1 MKVLAYIKKIQM
13 WKQCLF
19 GLAASFALTACDGI
33 YDDEGDCS
41 TQYSV
46 QFVYDRNMNFADGF
60 AHAVKRVSLYAFDES
75 GRLVYE
81 KTEAGSAL
89 SQAGYRMNLNDI
101 EPGTYDFL
109 VWAEGAETD
118 DTFTFPDVQRNVTQ
132 LDDLTCY
139 MNREQDAEGNAI
151 VDHDLVPLFHGIA
164 TDQDFT
170 ENPGGERRATVY
182 LTKNTNVV
190 RIVLQHLSGET
201 VNADDFEFTIT
212 DDNGWMAADNSLL
225 DDETLTYHAWS
236 VYDGEAALGDDAES
250 EGVTSVGAAIAELTV
265 GRLMTDH
272 RPILTIRNKSGET
285 VLSIPLIDYCLLVK
299 GNYNRAMDDQEYL
312 DRQDE
317 YNMVFFLDE
326 NNRWVN
332 STIYINSWKVVLGTI
347 EV

>member
-60 AHAVKRVSLYAFDES
+60 AHAVKRVTLYAFDES

-118 DTFTFPDVQRNVTQ
+118 NTFTFPDVQRNVTQ

-139 MNREQDAEGNAI
+139 KMLKEMQ
-151 VDHDLVPLFHGIA
+151 
-164 TDQDFT
+164 
-170 ENPGGERRATVY
+170 
-182 LTKNTNVV
+182 
-190 RIVLQHLSGET
+190 LST
-201 VNADDFEFTIT
+201 TT
-212 DDNGWMAADNSLL
+212 
-225 DDETLTYHAWS
+225 
-236 VYDGEAALGDDAES
+236 
-250 EGVTSVGAAIAELTV
+250 
-265 GRLMTDH
+265 
-272 RPILTIRNKSGET
+272 
-285 VLSIPLIDYCLLVK
+285 
-299 GNYNRAMDDQEYL
+299 
-312 DRQDE
+312 
-317 YNMVFFLDE
+317 
-326 NNRWVN
+326 
-332 STIYINSWKVVLGTI
+332 
-347 EV
+347 

>member
-75 GRLVYE
+75 GQLVYE
-81 KTEAGSAL
+81 KTEAGTAL
-89 SQAGYRMNLNDI
+89 SQAGYRMNINDI
-101 EPGTYDFL
+101 EPGTYDLL

-118 DTFTFPDVQRNVTQ
+118 NTFSFPDVQRNVTRM
-132 LDDLTCY
+132 DDLTCY
-139 MNREQDAEGNAI
+139 MNREHDAAGEAYI
-151 VDHDLVPLFHGIA
+151 DHDLVPLFHGIA
-164 TDQDFT
+164 TRQDLT
-170 ENPGGERRATVY
+170 ENPGGERSVTVN

-190 RIVLQHLSGET
+190 RVVLQHLSGEA

-225 DDETLTYHAWS
+225 EDETLTYHAWS
-236 VYDGEAALGDDAES
+236 VYDGEAALEGDAES
-250 EGVTSVGAAIAELTV
+250 KAVTSVGAAIAELTV

-272 RPILTIRNKSGET
+272 RPILTIRNKEGET
-285 VLSIPLIDYCLLVK
+285 VLSIPLIDYALLVK
-299 GNYNRAMDDQEYL
+299 GNYNRDMSDQEYL

-326 NNRWVN
+326 NDRWVN
-332 STIYINSWKVVLGTI
+332 STIYINSWKVVLGSI

>member
-1 MKVLAYIKKIQM
+1 MNVLAYMKKMQM
-13 WKQCLF
+13 RMLV
-19 GLAASFALTACDGI
+19 GMLAAGFTLTSCDGI

-46 QFVYDRNMNFADGF
+46 RFVYDRNMNFADGF

-75 GRLVYE
+75 GRLAFE
-81 KTEAGSAL
+81 KTESGEAL
-89 SQAGYRMNLNDI
+89 SREGYRMQLDGI
-101 EPGTYDFL
+101 EPGEYDFL

-118 DTFTFPDVQRNVTQ
+118 NTFTFPEVQRNVTQ

-139 MNREQDAEGNAI
+139 MNREHDEEGGAYIN
-151 VDHDLVPLFHGIA
+151 HDLVPLFHGIA

-170 ENPGGERRATVY
+170 ENPGGERIATVS

-190 RIVLQHLSGET
+190 RIVLQHLSGEP
-201 VNADDFEFTIT
+201 VNADEFSFTIT
-212 DDNGWMAADNSLL
+212 DDNGWMAADNSLM
-225 DDETLTYHAWS
+225 DDEELTYEAWS
-236 VYDGEAALGDDAES
+236 VYDGEAALGEPES
-250 EGVTSVGAAIAELTV
+250 KAITSVGAAIAELTV

-272 RPILTIRNKSGET
+272 RPILTIRNNQGET

-299 GNYNRAMDDQEYL
+299 GNYHRDMSDQEYL

-317 YNMVFFLDE
+317 YNMTFFLDE

-332 STIYINSWKVVLGTI
+332 TTIYINSWKVVLGTI